1 MQSTSS
7 VCHVTSHHYSSS
19 KLLLI
24 KPGLKRGHMPQLPCV
39 FSADKDDV
47 ISAEW
52 WLLLLYVSWSE
63 AVLHSFSVCLS
74 PAHSWSLERSH
85 PARHR
90 VHSRQ
95 HDLQTRQRCSHA
107 RLLRCWERLSPEVLT
122 DVMCGC
128 HRLTIQTLRYN
139 DSVPNVNS
147 SVAVVCL
154 ISTEKCIIT
163 AEYLLWLVYS

>member
-1 MQSTSS
+1 MTS
-7 VCHVTSHHYSSS
+7 CKTR
-19 KLLLI
+19 
-24 KPGLKRGHMPQLPCV
+24 PQTWPQLPCV

-154 ISTEKCIIT
+154 ISIAKCIIT
-163 AEYLLWLVYS
+163 AEYMLWLVYS

>member
-1 MQSTSS
+1 MAICLNFL
-7 VCHVTSHHYSSS
+7 VFNF
-19 KLLLI
+19 
-24 KPGLKRGHMPQLPCV
+24 LPCV
-39 FSADKDDV
+39 FLVLIRMVLSLQVYDCF
-47 ISAEW
+47 SCTCQY
-52 WLLLLYVSWSE
+52 LLMIWGC
-63 AVLHSFSVCLS
+63 FTFIFCVCLS

-95 HDLQTRQRCSHA
+95 HDLQTGQRCSHA

-147 SVAVVCL
+147 SVVIVCL
-154 ISTEKCIIT
+154 ISTAKLIIT
-163 AEYLLWLVYS
+163 AEYLLWLVGNWLIPYNAE